1 MKNFLFFLFSF
12 SLILFISI
20 TSAQSDQMT
29 EQKGL
34 QVGMPAPNF
43 TLHDAFGHSYKLSFY
58 RGKMPVVVYFYP
70 KAGTSGCTKEACG
83 IRDDWS
89 QFKKNKVQVLGIS
102 IDQKEDIMKFVK
114 DYDLNFP
121 LLSDATQ
128 KVSKDYGVLNGKGY
142 DNRITFIVDKK
153 GKIAEI
159 INVKDIEGHATKVLE
174 IASKLN

>member
-1 MKNFLFFLFSF
+1 ME
-12 SLILFISI
+12 
-20 TSAQSDQMT
+20 
-29 EQKGL
+29 EQQGL
-34 QVGMPAPNF
+34 KVGMAAPNF
-43 TLHDAFGHSYKLSFY
+43 TLHDAFGHSYKLSSY
-58 RGKMPVVVYFYP
+58 KGKMPVVVYFYP

-102 IDQKEDIMKFVK
+102 IDQKADIMKFVK
-114 DYDLNFP
+114 DYNLNFP
-121 LLSDATQ
+121 LLSDADK
-128 KVSKDYGVLNGKGY
+128 KVSKDYGVFNEKGF

-159 INVKDIEGHATKVLE
+159 INVKDIEGHASKVLE